1 MLLPVAGF
9 DPSLTHWG
17 YAEANIDLATGDVFD
32 LKIGTVVTEKSH
44 KERPNRDDL
53 RRAEILAKGILPV
66 AQRARLIIAEIPIG
80 SKSAAAMKSYAF
92 CIAHLAFLRSLGHS
106 IIEVDPATVKELFTG
121 NKLATK
127 REMIDMAVSLFPHAG
142 WPRHGKQSRVK
153 NDAEHM
159 ADAVAIINAGMQ
171 SQQFIHF
178 LEQYAP

>member
-1 MLLPVAGF
+1 MLLKVAGF

-17 YAEANIDLATGDVFD
+17 YAEATVNLATGDVYD
-32 LKIGTVVTEKSH
+32 LKIGIVETEKDNSA
-44 KERPNRDDL
+44 RPNRDDL

-66 AQRARLIIAEIPIG
+66 AQRAKLIIAEIPIG
-80 SKSAAAMKSYAF
+80 SKSASAMKSYAF

-121 NKLATK
+121 NKQATK
-127 REMIDMAVSLFPHAG
+127 REMIDMAVSLFPNAD
-142 WPRHGKQSRVK
+142 WPRHGKQQRIK

-171 SQQFIHF
+171 SPAFVKY